1 MGQPTTDLPK
11 LDNKKTKNAI
21 EGVFEKYQIFKNTI
35 FELREAT
42 ITASYQDRPSGPTNV
57 TSDST
62 ADIAVFNVFAPEHR
76 RQFCKN
82 VEQAVNQLYPKYRE
96 IIELRYLGD
105 DMPTD
110 YAVYNF
116 KMEHPVS
123 KDTYAKLRRKAFQN
137 LAYSFHA
144 FGIINIQSLVD
155 TKRANIRTSSYE

>member
-1 MGQPTTDLPK
+1 MSQPTTDLPK

-21 EGVFEKYQIFKNTI
+21 VGVFEKYQIFKNTI
-35 FELREAT
+35 IEQREAT

-62 ADIAVFNVFAPEHR
+62 ANVAIFNVFEPEHR
-76 RQFCKN
+76 RQFCEN
-82 VEQAVNQLYPKYRE
+82 VELAVSYLYPKYRE
-96 IIELRYLGD
+96 IIELKYLGD

-116 KMEHPVS
+116 KMDHPIS

-144 FGIINIQSLVD
+144 FGIINIQSLID
-155 TKRANIRTSSYE
+155 TKRANIRTSSFE